1 MKLTAKLLKKTIRE
15 AMRKNVPS
23 MVGQADFF
31 ADRELDPDTA
41 QQAIELSSAFDDKI
55 DPEGMEEHLQGYV
68 KQYMADFVEQ
78 IDNSIAEQVGQEF
91 IDQYSYA
98 ESEEEKKE
106 EAQNYRKSAR
116 NLVDEIIAKSHYEPA
131 KEFRNTLIAGAFTMS
146 FKFGREKAKVLR
158 SYFKTEL
165 TQAYNSYEELVNS
178 IPDERQDVRY
188 ILEGPKVTEYFK
200 GKIQGYNKKLS
211 DQQNLQTVPTTTIYN
226 GILNANSDKEIT
238 ELFNK
243 FLLSM
248 RQLKSF
254 LETHINF
261 QMFRTLQTFPMK
273 LVIDPQEI
281 DIDDGGGY
289 IMVAKKKAIDFL
301 DAARKPRPTS
311 EILQELKDYILP
323 ALASSYAKER
333 VAPEV
338 EPYFFKE
345 GKFKMTD
352 KILKKLILE
361 ELSFFLTEQESADVT
376 LEDLDLN
383 KRSKI
388 GDAFLLYDNINLESG
403 KQYLQLAGALTPVFI
418 DIDEL
423 SNEANKVFLSGIKRH
438 ILLEIEFAYEDF
450 YDHHEMY
457 VSARKKKKAMEKLMI
472 AYAKPISLV
481 DNWDGSLE
489 GFMEFY
495 YSFNNTALKLSNLP
509 YNMQLHSSGLE
520 NSDLRNYSKIFLD
533 IFRTKDILNY
543 AKRRFGGL
551 RKSDKFEE
559 AFLEAQEA
567 IGIAIVAKGYRYI
580 QEYFKTTPEG
590 EPDKLRELGNTIR
603 LPAAEAE

>member
-31 ADRELDPDTA
+31 ADKELDPETA
-41 QQAIELSSAFDDKI
+41 QQAVELSAAFDDQI
-55 DPEGMEEHLQGYV
+55 DPEGMDEYLQGYV

-106 EAQNYRKSAR
+106 EAQRYRKSAR

-188 ILEGPKVTEYFK
+188 ILEGPRVTEYFK

-211 DQQNLQTVPTTTIYN
+211 DQRNLQTIPTTTIYN
-226 GILNANSDKEIT
+226 GILNANSDEEIT

-261 QMFRTLQTFPMK
+261 QMFRTLQTFPRK
-273 LVIDPQEI
+273 LVIDPQEVE
-281 DIDDGGGY
+281 IDDGDGY
-289 IMVAKKKAIDFL
+289 TLVAKKNAIDFL

-311 EILQELKDYILP
+311 EILQELKDVILP

-345 GKFKMTD
+345 GKFKVTD

-361 ELSFFLTEQESADVT
+361 ELSFFLTEQEDEDFTKQFEILFSSDADKIIQGLRLADSIGLT
-376 LEDLDLN
+376 PKELPFGKLDL
-383 KRSKI
+383 SKQNI
-388 GDAFLLYDNINLESG
+388 PDPADLLRVAETVLDTYGDYIVS
-403 KQYLQLAGALTPVFI
+403 YL
-418 DIDEL
+418 
-423 SNEANKVFLSGIKRH
+423 
-438 ILLEIEFAYEDF
+438 
-450 YDHHEMY
+450 
-457 VSARKKKKAMEKLMI
+457 RKKLISAMEK
-472 AYAKPISLV
+472 
-481 DNWDGSLE
+481 
-489 GFMEFY
+489 
-495 YSFNNTALKLSNLP
+495 
-509 YNMQLHSSGLE
+509 
-520 NSDLRNYSKIFLD
+520 
-533 IFRTKDILNY
+533 
-543 AKRRFGGL
+543 GL
-551 RKSDKFEE
+551 RRR
-559 AFLEAQEA
+559 LEA
-567 IGIAIVAKGYRYI
+567 GM
-580 QEYFKTTPEG
+580 TTGLNHPSNRIRTII
-590 EPDKLRELGNTIR
+590 KNELTAHQRKINVLGA
-603 LPAAEAE
+603 PKSK